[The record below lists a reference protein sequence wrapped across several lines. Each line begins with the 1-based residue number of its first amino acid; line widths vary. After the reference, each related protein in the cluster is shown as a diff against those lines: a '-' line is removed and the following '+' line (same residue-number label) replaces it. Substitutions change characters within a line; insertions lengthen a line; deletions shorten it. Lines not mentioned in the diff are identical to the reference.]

1 MYELSDIGIHEIF
14 IRFLKSFMYRNKIV
28 QDVKNYFSGARYG
41 PLASCFI
48 LSAINVLF
56 SWYFYDHVQVL
67 SQYLS

>member
-1 MYELSDIGIHEIF
+1 MCELSDIGIHEIF
-14 IRFLKSFMYRNKIV
+14 IIFFKEFHVRNKIV

-56 SWYFYDHVQVL
+56 SLYFYDHVQVL
-67 SQYLS
+67 IQYLS